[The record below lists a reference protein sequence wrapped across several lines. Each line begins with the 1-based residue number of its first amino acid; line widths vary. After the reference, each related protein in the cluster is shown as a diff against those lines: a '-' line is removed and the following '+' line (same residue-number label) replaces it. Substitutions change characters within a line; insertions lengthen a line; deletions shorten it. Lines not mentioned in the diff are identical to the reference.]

1 MARQIRSGR
10 AVAALALA
18 VFVAVATAQDYPN
31 RPVKIIAPNPPGG
44 GFDFV
49 ARVAAER
56 LSAQVGQQFIVENR
70 VGSGTVVGTTAA
82 ARSAPDGYTLV
93 VGGLSNI
100 ALNPGLYK
108 ELSYDPLVDFTPVG
122 LIATYSYT
130 LVGRKDLPQSTLK
143 ELVEYAR
150 ANPGKI
156 NFAVGGPGT
165 GQQIGAAILA
175 KLTGTSFH
183 FVPYKGAGAVYP
195 DLLGGR
201 VDLFYDL
208 TGTARPYIEGGQVKG
223 IATSSAQRNP
233 LLPAVP
239 TINESGVATL
249 EMETWFGLFA
259 PAKTPQ
265 PILERLRAETAKV
278 VEHPEVVA
286 RFEKATGR
294 VVRMSPEATDTY
306 VKAEI
311 AKWTRLVR
319 EAGITAE

>member
-10 AVAALALA
+10 AAAALALA

-122 LIATYSYT
+122 LIATYS
-130 LVGRKDLPQSTLK
+130 
-143 ELVEYAR
+143 
-150 ANPGKI
+150 
-156 NFAVGGPGT
+156 
-165 GQQIGAAILA
+165 
-175 KLTGTSFH
+175 
-183 FVPYKGAGAVYP
+183 
-195 DLLGGR
+195 
-201 VDLFYDL
+201 
-208 TGTARPYIEGGQVKG
+208 
-223 IATSSAQRNP
+223 
-233 LLPAVP
+233 
-239 TINESGVATL
+239 
-249 EMETWFGLFA
+249 
-259 PAKTPQ
+259 
-265 PILERLRAETAKV
+265 
-278 VEHPEVVA
+278 
-286 RFEKATGR
+286 
-294 VVRMSPEATDTY
+294 
-306 VKAEI
+306 
-311 AKWTRLVR
+311 
-319 EAGITAE
+319 